1 MLTALLVGLIWPQPQ
16 TVTFS
21 HACAHS
27 SVVLEALGK
36 ELGVKM
42 GPGGSVLQDYFAVK
56 FTDRPIEDV
65 KRVIAETLNAVW
77 VQRGEYLVLDRGPV
91 QHRKEQEQD
100 SELLRAEINKY
111 LEANPTRE
119 FDKGAFKVKAIELV
133 AASSN
138 PQQAS
143 KAKTDLYK
151 LSPGALLGP
160 NVIRSLGPDALL
172 ATEEGKSVTYIL
184 KGNGETNMP
193 PDLLRTLQ
201 RYFDDCDAADE
212 VANNVGATAVT
223 GTLVSRPELGA
234 ETTLRLFRQRGR
246 ITVMVVSKSDVT
258 TSNPKTSMGLLATF
272 GGAEVPKPKFEGLTQ
287 RLKIEDRAKSL
298 LNVAWSKRYLYAE
311 VAEPAPVEQQSLA
324 LSLAQDLVSNEVLD
338 IVGMLPLKAVAEQK
352 KRDYVALIDDSQAEN
367 APWMGVVEAATLQV
381 VWESWGQGLS
391 ITEDTETKILKVF
404 PNKPRN
410 VRETRFDR
418 AEASRF
424 VNSFVANRRVTIDAL
439 GGLAVASDSEQAFG
453 QNVFAGRLFLPV
465 THFQGSNWEALRVY
479 GSING
484 GQKRQAETD
493 GAVFEWR
500 NLPRKAQEAIAHS
513 LSQNFQHFAERPP
526 SPVVWHT
533 FVKTYTSQV
542 SPNREGLE
550 SIPPDTQVRVYCWKT
565 RALHPKT
572 LPLGNFSLLTVD
584 QYARFKALGVER
596 LGGENSHPPDY
607 SLLGIVDAEWVQ
619 VEVFVPG
626 RGYTALAAYASSVT
640 NDTPFFTSDKLPE
653 PWRSQ
658 LAEAIKAIG
667 GGTQ

>member
-1 MLTALLVGLIWPQPQ
+1 MLTALLVGLLGPQPQ

-21 HACAHS
+21 HPCAHS

-56 FTDRPIEDV
+56 FTDRPVEDV

-111 LEANPTRE
+111 LEVNPARE
-119 FDKGAFKVKAIELV
+119 FDKAAFKVKAIELV

-138 PQQAS
+138 AQQAS
-143 KAKTDLYK
+143 RAETDLRK
-151 LSPGALLGP
+151 LSPDALLAP
-160 NVIRSLGPDALL
+160 KVIRSLGPDALL
-172 ATEEGKSVTYIL
+172 AIRDGEPVTYEF

-193 PDLLRTLQ
+193 PALLRTLQ
-201 RYFDDCDAADE
+201 RYFEDCDAADE
-212 VANNVGATAVT
+212 LARNVG
-223 GTLVSRPELGA
+223 VSWGAYVRRPALGDK
-234 ETTLRLFRQRGR
+234 TTLRASRQEG
-246 ITVMVVSKSDVT
+246 MVRVVINSM
-258 TSNPKTSMGLLATF
+258 SNGPQGTPMSFIHHLKTFA
-272 GGAEVPKPKFEGLTQ
+272 GAELPRVKFEGLTQ
-287 RLKIEDRAKSL
+287 RLKIEDPAKSL
-298 LNVAWSKRYLYAE
+298 LNVAWSNRNVYGE
-311 VAEPAPVEQQSLA
+311 VAEPAPKEQQSLA
-324 LSLAQDLVSNEVLD
+324 LNLAQDLVSNEVLD
-338 IVGMLPLKAVAEQK
+338 IVGMLPLKAVAEAK
-352 KRDYVALIDDSQAEN
+352 KRDYVALIDDNQAEN
-367 APWMGVVEAATLQV
+367 APWMGLVETATLQA

-404 PNKPRN
+404 PNKSRN
-410 VRETRFDR
+410 VREARFDR

-424 VNSFVANRRVTIDAL
+424 VSSFVANRRVTIDAL
-439 GGLAVASDSEQAFG
+439 AGLAVASDSERSFG
-453 QNVFAGRLFLPV
+453 HNVFAGRLFLPV

-500 NLPRKAQEAIAHS
+500 NLPRKAQEAITHR
-513 LSQNFQHFAERPP
+513 LSRNFQIFAVRPP
-526 SPVVWHT
+526 SSVVWHT
-533 FVKTYTSQV
+533 FAITYTSPA
-542 SPNREGLE
+542 SENRERVA

-565 RALHPKT
+565 RAMHPKT
-572 LPLGNFSLLTVD
+572 HPSGNFSLLTVD
-584 QYARFKALGVER
+584 QYARFKALGLR
-596 LGGENSHPPDY
+596 SMGDENVHPPDY
-607 SLLGIVDAEWVQ
+607 SQLGIVDAEWVQ

-626 RGYTALAAYASSVT
+626 RGYTALAAHATSIT

-653 PWRSQ
+653 PWKSQ
-658 LAEAIKAIG
+658 LAEAIKKAG